1 MVSFHL
7 FLLVIFD
14 FSLLIT
20 HFSVILFCMKKN
32 AVFSMYALCALCV
45 LTFSLLSCTKS
56 NQVHSVNEN
65 ALFTLDY
72 GSFED
77 ELNLFDLA
85 KTGSVRTYMT
95 MRDGFFYIANGE
107 AKKILELNSYGDL
120 LSLYYNDEVLKDVA
134 FASKDSLNSTKKAI
148 SYPFSTLGPLALDA
162 RKYLYAVDTLPL
174 ERQER
179 DVTKRLLLSNVV
191 LRFDSSGKFI
201 DYLGQ
206 EGPGGTPFPYVK
218 NIYTTRENELVVI
231 CTTNDGL
238 TAYWFSTNGFLLY
251 TGPVTQ
257 NTVPKI
263 QREDSS
269 DAPAYIS
276 VANIVPDASEKK
288 LYVKVD
294 YYMASL
300 DPQLKVQSGIDYYT
314 TLLCPLNVATGRY
327 SDSLEIPSY
336 EYSITENLTKETYNL
351 PFDFLGVTENGW
363 FFFIVPNEEGFIVQ
377 MVQPDGQR
385 IVKRQLSVDHSK
397 ILYYTLS
404 LSGNGIISGLFVKNE
419 NAEALW
425 WRTDSLLASFINQ

>member
-1 MVSFHL
+1 MG
-7 FLLVIFD
+7 
-14 FSLLIT
+14 
-20 HFSVILFCMKKN
+20 
-32 AVFSMYALCALCV
+32 
-45 LTFSLLSCTKS
+45 
-56 NQVHSVNEN
+56 EN
-65 ALFTLDY
+65 ALFTLNY
-72 GSFED
+72 GNFED

-85 KTGSVRTYMT
+85 KTGSIRTYMT

-107 AKKILELNSYGDL
+107 AKKILELSSYGDL

-134 FASKDSLNSTKKAI
+134 FAGRDSLNSTKKAI
-148 SYPFSTLGPLALDA
+148 SYPFNTLGPLALDS
-162 RKYLYAVDTLPL
+162 RKFLYAVDTLPV

-179 DVTKRLLLSNVV
+179 DISKRLLLSNIV
-191 LRFDSSGKFI
+191 LRFDSTGKFI

-218 NIYTTRENELVVI
+218 NIYTTLENELVVV

-238 TAYWFSTNGFLLY
+238 IAYWFSTNGFLLY
-251 TGPVTQ
+251 TVPVSKDA
-257 NTVPKI
+257 VPKI
-263 QREDSS
+263 QNENASES
-269 DAPAYIS
+269 AAYVS
-276 VANIVPDASEKK
+276 VSNIVPDYSEKK

-314 TLLCPLNVATGRY
+314 TLLCPLDVETGRY
-327 SDSLEIPSY
+327 EQSLEIPAY
-336 EYSITENLTKETYNL
+336 EYSVTENLTKETYDL

-385 IVKRQLSVDHSK
+385 IVKRSLGVDHSK

-404 LSGNGIISGLFVKNE
+404 LSGNGIISGLFIKNE
-419 NAEALW
+419 NAQALW